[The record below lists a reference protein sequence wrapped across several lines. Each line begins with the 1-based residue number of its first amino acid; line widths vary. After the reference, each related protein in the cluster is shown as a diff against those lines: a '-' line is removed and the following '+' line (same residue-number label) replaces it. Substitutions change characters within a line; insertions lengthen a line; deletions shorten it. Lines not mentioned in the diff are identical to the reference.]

1 MQIQTLADQQDAEA
15 NALMY
20 RAKES
25 LASHLAAASSAFAQ
39 ATNGL
44 NLFSSVGLSGA
55 ASAYAGVSH
64 LMAKEFGE
72 AASAYEQEAMKCG
85 YESRVRE
92 LLFASRDA
100 ALQARDGFASLV
112 LQFERLAAASAKVR
126 LSKAKANRAASKVT
140 LADYWDCGTSQCAMP
155 YNTAL
160 RRTYNT
166 QLLRYRHSLKRAKKA
181 AFVARRAIETRF
193 GVHLPAINQDL
204 KFVEAP
210 RNWADTIC
218 DAEGIDYAAIRTP
231 DGGVD
236 GIDFSGGVEGD
247 NFASAYVGDYVRKL
261 EDFVRSYPFDFRL
274 KDGDDIAVLSLAEDI
289 LRPTGACS
297 RKSTNLLLHS
307 ADLSQPSAWQVAGC
321 DKTLPAVDGGAAEEW
336 HGCIVAE
343 RITQDPAS
351 PTDPIIG
358 QSGPATRVRYEPCLA
373 SDPGHGLVAA
383 TCPDTA
389 GYLAKGRLQQRFVPE
404 VNGMHAASVEMRW
417 DGVGG
422 QEHLARI
429 AVRKTSSN
437 EIVASGEAQSET
449 GMSRRTVNFDA
460 VAGEEYALEI
470 QPSTDELHVL
480 VPGDE
485 TTWPGI
491 IVASASVQYVGVDAY
506 GVPNTE
512 GDMEVTGSSRGVLDT
527 ACSRHRSVLL
537 KNAFAEGADLL
548 CSDGIKKAC
557 DTADETAKA
566 PRLKYWETSFDLPV
580 EADLKSGIGGQISLG
595 NFNYRHA
602 SIAVNLVGTG
612 LSKCDDQGSPS
623 CYGNGFAEYTL
634 LNAGP
639 SRFRNWDGT
648 IVSLDFGV
656 GRIEHAKALATERL
670 ITNPPSS
677 SDEQLLSAYV
687 KREFMGRPLDG
698 HYRLRI
704 WDSGKLDWSRLEDV
718 QIVLRYHYWTR
729 FSE

>member
-1 MQIQTLADQQDAEA
+1 M
-15 NALMY
+15 
-20 RAKES
+20 
-25 LASHLAAASSAFAQ
+25 AA
-39 ATNGL
+39 G
-44 NLFSSVGLSGA
+44 
-55 ASAYAGVSH
+55 
-64 LMAKEFGE
+64 FGE

-100 ALQARDGFASLV
+100 AFQARDGYANLV

-126 LSKAKANRAASKVT
+126 LTKAKANRAASKVT
-140 LADYWDCGTSQCAMP
+140 LADYWDCGTSQCAIP

-166 QLLRYRHSLKRAKKA
+166 QLLRYRHSLNRAKKA
-181 AFVARRAIETRF
+181 AFIARRAIETRF
-193 GVHLPAINQDL
+193 GVHLPSINQDL

-210 RNWADTIC
+210 RSWADTVC
-218 DAEGIDYAAIRTP
+218 DAEGIDYASIRTA

-247 NFASAYVGDYVRKL
+247 DFASAYIGDYVRRL
-261 EDFVRSYPFDFRL
+261 EDFVRSYPFDFPL
-274 KDGDDIAVLSLAEDI
+274 KDSDDIAVLSLAEDI
-289 LRPTGACS
+289 LRPTGTCT

-307 ADLSQPSAWQVAGC
+307 ADLSQSSAWQVAGC

-336 HGCIVAE
+336 RGCVGVE
-343 RITQDPAS
+343 RITQDPTS
-351 PTDPIIG
+351 PNTPIIG
-358 QSGPATRVRYEPCLA
+358 ETGPATRVRYEPCL
-373 SDPGHGLVAA
+373 SVDLGHGMVPS
-383 TCPDTA
+383 TCPEST
-389 GYLAKGRLQQRFVPE
+389 GYVAKGRLQQRFVPE
-404 VNGMHAASVEMRW
+404 VNGMHAASVRMRW
-417 DGVGG
+417 DMIGDSG
-422 QEHLARI
+422 HSIRI
-429 AVRKTSSN
+429 AVRRTSSD
-437 EIVASGEAQSET
+437 EVVASGVPQGDPEAWST
-449 GMSRRTVNFDA
+449 LTVNFDA

-470 QPSTDELHVL
+470 QPSTDESHVL
-480 VPGDE
+480 VPEDR

-491 IVASASVQYVGVDAY
+491 IVASTSVQYVGADWD
-506 GVPNTE
+506 GVPKPVSDVE
-512 GDMEVTGSSRGVLDT
+512 LTGSTREVVDV
-527 ACSRHRSVLL
+527 ACSKHRSALL
-537 KNAFAEGADLL
+537 KNAFTRSAELL
-548 CSDGIKKAC
+548 CSDGIKKVC
-557 DTADETAKA
+557 DTPEETAAA
-566 PRLKYWETSFDLPV
+566 PRLEYWETSFDLPV
-580 EADLKSGIGGQISLG
+580 EADLKSAMGGQIALG

-602 SIAVNLVGTG
+602 TIAVNLVGTG
-612 LSKCDDQGSPS
+612 LAKCDDQGSTS

-634 LNAGP
+634 LNSGP

-648 IVSLDFGV
+648 SVSLDFGV

-704 WDSGKLDWSRLEDV
+704 WDSGKLDWNKLEDV

-729 FSE
+729 FSD